1 MHPLLVHEQ
10 ERQLAYL
17 CVHLGCL
24 IIDLEDEIGS
34 KAKRSTKKNHWFDA
48 GQLSILCIFHQFKPR
63 PGHSIGRQ
71 ARSEEAIEFSATIKR
86 GGGRGGEKTEKR
98 KKSNPRFFS
107 DFCFKH

>member
-34 KAKRSTKKNHWFDA
+34 KAKRSTKKNHWLDA

-71 ARSEEAIEFSATIKR
+71 ARSEEAIEFSATKK
-86 GGGRGGEKTEKR
+86 GAGAGGEKKQR
-98 KKSNPRFFS
+98 KERKVTKVFPRLLF
-107 DFCFKH
+107 